1 MIFTCK
7 QQTNANLWKYL
18 QIRRCSPLT
27 ILQLTWT
34 HQLATLGVSETTMA
48 SRTMVRLQHLEMSS
62 LDPRSRS
69 STWALQLALTISAPQ
84 AVGHMVNCY
93 TQCCFRDHNGQVCHG
108 WTPTWENTAPS
119 SWASIGMNIME
130 LDICFRY
137 KSSTSAWMRSCSCFK
152 EEMLTLEAPDWHNR
166 LAATMDSRG

>member
-1 MIFTCK
+1 
-7 QQTNANLWKYL
+7 
-18 QIRRCSPLT
+18 
-27 ILQLTWT
+27 
-34 HQLATLGVSETTMA
+34 
-48 SRTMVRLQHLEMSS
+48 
-62 LDPRSRS
+62 
-69 STWALQLALTISAPQ
+69 
-84 AVGHMVNCY
+84 MVNCY

-108 WTPTWENTAPS
+108 WTTTESTAPS

-137 KSSTSAWMRSCSCFK
+137 KSSTSALMRSCSCFK